1 MALELD
7 PDNFYALF
15 GLADCYRGLNRN
27 EESLE
32 CWHRILKKDPDNKV
46 ILTRAGDAYREIGDL
61 DNAELYYTKAL
72 NIEFDSFAVIGLAL
86 LNKARGNYHEAIDS
100 LSSLILNDPRNHR
113 LYSEMAECYL
123 ALGEKNKAMEILN
136 DFQKKG
142 MHNMYISRLLDKI
155 KSGR

>member
-1 MALELD
+1 MALDLD
-7 PDNFYALF
+7 PENFYALF

-32 CWHRILKKDPDNKV
+32 CWQRILKTDPENKV

-61 DNAELYYTKAL
+61 DNAEIYYTKAL

-86 LNKARGNYHEAIDS
+86 LNKARGNYSEAIDS

-113 LYSEMAECYL
+113 LYTEMAECYL
-123 ALGEKNKAMEILN
+123 ALGEKT
-136 DFQKKG
+136 
-142 MHNMYISRLLDKI
+142 RLLIFSTIFRKRDA
-155 KSGR
+155 